1 MLDYVG
7 AEQTLALGRDV
18 IAPGGKI
25 IIVGLAGGT
34 IPVAALSGQALP
46 HGVDVSVSLYGSRQD
61 LREVSALLA
70 AGHLEISSTTYPLD
84 EVMTAWSDLLAGRVL
99 GRAVVVP

>member
-1 MLDYVG
+1 VLDYVG
-7 AEQTLALGRDV
+7 AEQTLALGR
-18 IAPGGKI
+18 
-25 IIVGLAGGT
+25 
-34 IPVAALSGQALP
+34 
-46 HGVDVSVSLYGSRQD
+46 
-61 LREVSALLA
+61 ALLA